1 MLASWAGSGKAG
13 MNLDA
18 LSNKELLCRVL
29 GESEAEHIYRGELVP
44 LFRTALQPSKSQQT
58 LLAARELMKRAL
70 AEEMRGGALL
80 CNPDAVE
87 DYLRLHFLGQEHESL
102 VVLFLDARN
111 RLIVAEELFRGTIT
125 GTVVYPREVVR
136 RALYWNAVSVI
147 FSHNHPGGEALP
159 SDADRRL
166 TDCLA
171 EALGHID
178 VRVLDHFVVAG
189 SAVTSFTTS

>member
-1 MLASWAGSGKAG
+1 MRTALDKVGV
-13 MNLDA
+13 NLDA
-18 LSNKELLCRVL
+18 LSNKELLGRVL
-29 GESEAEHIYRGELVP
+29 GEREAEHIYQGALTP
-44 LFRTALQPSKSQQT
+44 LFGTAVHPSKAQLALQ
-58 LLAARELMKRAL
+58 AARELMKRAL
-70 AEEMRGGALL
+70 AEELREAPLL
-80 CNPDAVE
+80 CNPDAVG

-111 RLIVAEELFRGTIT
+111 RLIVAEELFRGTVT
-125 GTVVYPREVVR
+125 GTAVYPREVVK

-147 FSHNHPGGEALP
+147 FSHNHPGGDALA

-166 TDCLA
+166 TRSLA

-189 SAVTSFTTS
+189 SAVTSFEVR

>member
-1 MLASWAGSGKAG
+1 V
-13 MNLDA
+13 NLDA

-29 GESEAEHIYRGELVP
+29 GEREAEQIYRGALTP
-44 LFRTALQPSKSQQT
+44 LFNAALSSSKSQLA

-70 AEEMRGGALL
+70 AEEMRDGPLL
-80 CNPDAVE
+80 CNPDAVR

-136 RALYWNAVSVI
+136 RALYLNAVSVI

-189 SAVTSFTTS
+189 GAITSFMTS